1 MSDIEPIYLDKVIEY
16 AKELHKNQKRK
27 YTGDPYFVHLEA
39 VAKKVEIYLDDELTS
54 LCVAYPHEFLQI
66 ANSMIYAAYL
76 HDSLEDTDVTHEELR
91 VWLHNNICFP
101 EADRVLQLVVELT
114 DVYTKENFPEL
125 NRKQRKVLE
134 ANRIGY
140 ASEFTQVIKM
150 CDMLDNTESIV
161 AHDEKFAKVYL
172 KEKDYLLECM
182 DKISQRD
189 IIDILKEHE
198 ASGAE

>member
-1 MSDIEPIYLDKVIEY
+1 MSDFKPIYLDKVIEY

-39 VAKKVEIYLDDELTS
+39 VAKKVEIYLDDELPY
-54 LCVAYPHEFLQI
+54 LCVDYPNEFLDI
-66 ANSMIYAAYL
+66 ARSMLCAAYL

-91 VWLHNNICFP
+91 VWLHNNIDIS
-101 EADRVLQLVVELT
+101 EADRVFQLVVELT

-125 NRKQRKVLE
+125 NRKQRKELE
-134 ANRIGY
+134 AHRIGN

-182 DKISQRD
+182 DKTPQGN
-189 IIDILKEHE
+189 IIWGILRHVY
-198 ASGAE
+198 